1 MSMFTTI
8 HHPYQLNLN
17 NNLYLVFGVKV
28 KAIVHARTRRCG
40 WLWRPWLVINLLTVA
55 HSSTIEQSLLLA
67 N

>member
-1 MSMFTTI
+1 MITTI

-40 WLWRPWLVINLLTVA
+40 WL
-55 HSSTIEQSLLLA
+55 STYGGMSPSYRGWS
-67 N
+67 